1 MTILNNGNVG
11 INTSTPNTN
20 LDIDGTLHVNSNT
33 TMKDNIE
40 IAPTINEQQTSFSFT
55 QSNDYTGTKYTMG

>member
-11 INTSTPNTN
+11 INTPTPNTN

-33 TMKDNIE
+33 TMKDTLE
-40 IAPTINEQQTSFSFT
+40 IAPTINEQQTSLSFT
-55 QSNDYTGTKYTMG
+55 